1 MMSFAALHWAGIRC
15 FATATE
21 PVCLGLVS
29 NGRMGV
35 NQMSAAYVKAGAA
48 TVL

>member
-15 FATATE
+15 FATVTE
-21 PVCLGLVS
+21 PVHLGLVV
-29 NGRMGV
+29 NGQMDV
-35 NQMSAAYVKAGAA
+35 NQMLAAYVKAGTA